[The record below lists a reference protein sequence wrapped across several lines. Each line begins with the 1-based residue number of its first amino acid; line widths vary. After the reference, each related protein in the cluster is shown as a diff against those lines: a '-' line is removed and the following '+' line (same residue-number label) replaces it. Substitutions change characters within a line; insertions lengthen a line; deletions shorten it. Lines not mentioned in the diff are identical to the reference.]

1 MVEITVS
8 SYFFYVLFLYISS
21 MFEIHIINTGY
32 IMADGGAMFGAIPKR
47 AWQRKY
53 PADENNLCPLV
64 MRCILAV
71 SDKKKIL
78 VDTGLGNKF
87 LDQISYYQPHKLES
101 LEDSLH
107 SLGYTP
113 DDITDVVL
121 THLHFD
127 HCGGATFQDE
137 DKSIVPSFP
146 KAKYWLSEKQWKNY
160 LLPNRLE
167 RDSIFEAN
175 IVPVFDAGQL
185 FFVEENM
192 TICEGVEIRL
202 FNGHSEGQLVPYI
215 QTSEGVCTFPGDLIP
230 TAAHVPLEWI
240 SAYDISAITALKEKE
255 RFLSE
260 AEKEEYV
267 LIYCHDSK
275 TAKSKVKRL
284 NDDYAAKKL

>member
-1 MVEITVS
+1 
-8 SYFFYVLFLYISS
+8 
-21 MFEIHIINTGY
+21 MFEIHIIDTGY
-32 IMADGGAMFGAIPKR
+32 IMADGGAMFGAVPKR

-53 PADENNLCPLV
+53 AANEDNLCSLV
-64 MRCILAV
+64 MRCVLAV
-71 SDKKKIL
+71 SDDRKIL
-78 VDTGLGNKF
+78 IDTGMGDKQ
-87 LDQISYYQPHKLES
+87 LDQISYYQPHQLVSIK
-101 LEDSLH
+101 DSLL

-127 HCGGATFQDE
+127 HCGGATCLDE
-137 DKSIVPSFP
+137 DNNAVPSFP

-167 RDSIFEAN
+167 RDSIFEKD
-175 IVPVFDAGQL
+175 IVPVFDSGQL
-185 FFVEENM
+185 YFVEEDMN
-192 TICEGVEIRL
+192 ICKGFEVRL
-202 FNGHSEGQLVPYI
+202 YSGHSEGQLVPYV
-215 QTSEGVCTFPGDLIP
+215 QTSQGVYAFPGDLIP

-260 AEKEEYV
+260 AEKEGYV

-275 TAKSKVKRL
+275 TKKSKVKRL
-284 NDDYAAKKL
+284 NDDYTAKKLV